1 MKKGIIVGVAVAA
14 VICAAVLPRFMGN
27 QQFAEAVAL
36 PVMETA
42 YPRVGDIRLTTSLI
56 GKVEPSDVV
65 YIYPKAAGDVTAV
78 NVKAGDIVTEG
89 QVICT
94 IDTKQVET
102 AKSSMDAAA
111 LTLREA
117 QDELAR
123 QQILYNSG
131 GISVQAYEQ
140 YRNKADSARIQYEQA
155 EFTYKTQLEYSQIT
169 APISG
174 LVEICDM
181 EVFDT
186 VSQSN
191 LICVI
196 SGQGE
201 RVVSFSA
208 TERIRGYL
216 GEGDEVEVEKEG
228 VAGSGTIYEVSTM
241 ADSTTGLYKVK
252 ARLQDGGIFPTGSEV
267 KLHVVSE
274 KTEDAMTIPVDSV
287 YYDDGKPYVYTCDN
301 GPVHKVFIETGIYD
315 SETIEVLSGLTMEDQ
330 VITTWSS
337 ELYEGAQ
344 VRVLGEE
351 ARDSSPAEAQTPEEA
366 QTQTTAQTAKQ

>member
-1 MKKGIIVGVAVAA
+1 MKKGVIVGVAAA
-14 VICAAVLPRFMGN
+14 VFICAVVIPRFMN
-27 QQFAEAVAL
+27 KKQFAEAVAL

-42 YPRVGDIRLTTSLI
+42 YPQTGDIRLTTSLI

-65 YIYPKAAGDVTAV
+65 YIYPKAAGDVTSV
-78 NVKAGDIVTEG
+78 NVKAGDVVTEG

-102 AKSSMDAAA
+102 AKSSMEAAA
-111 LTLREA
+111 LTLKEA
-117 QDELAR
+117 QAELGR

-131 GISVQAYEQ
+131 GISEQAYEQ
-140 YRNKADSARIQYEQA
+140 YRNQVDSARIQYEQA

-169 APISG
+169 VPISG

-186 VSQSN
+186 VSQNN

-196 SGQGE
+196 SGQGA

-216 GEGDEVEVEKEG
+216 HEGDEIEVEKEG
-228 VAGSGTIYEVSTM
+228 IKGSGAIYEVSTM
-241 ADSTTGLYKVK
+241 ADSNTGLYKVK
-252 ARLQDGGIFPTGSEV
+252 ARLEDGDTFPTGSEV
-267 KLHVVSE
+267 KLYVVSE

-287 YYDDGKPYVYTCDN
+287 YYDNGNPYVYTCEN
-301 GPVHKVFIETGIYD
+301 GTVHKVFIETGIYD
-315 SETIEVLSGLTMEDQ
+315 SETIEVLSGLTKEDQ

-351 ARDSSPAEAQTPEEA
+351 QEPQQVPGQIQTEV
-366 QTQTTAQTAKQ
+366 QTQTTEQTTEQ

>member
-1 MKKGIIVGVAVAA
+1 MKKGIIITVAAVA
-14 VICAAVLPRFMGN
+14 VICAAVLPRFMN
-27 QQFAEAVAL
+27 QKQFAKSVAL

-42 YPRVGDIRLTTSLI
+42 SPKTGDIRLTTSLI

-65 YIYPKAAGDVTAV
+65 YIYPKAAGDITEV

-89 QVICT
+89 QIICT

-102 AKSSMDAAA
+102 AKSTMDAAA
-111 LTLREA
+111 LSLREA

-123 QQILYNSG
+123 QQILYSSG
-131 GISVQAYEQ
+131 GISAQAYEQ
-140 YRNKADSARIQYEQA
+140 YRNQADSAKIQYEQA
-155 EFTYKTQLEYSQIT
+155 EFTYKTQLEYSQIK
-169 APISG
+169 APITG

-216 GEGDEVEVEKEG
+216 HEGDEIEVEKEG
-228 VAGSGTIYEVSTM
+228 VTGTGSIYEISTM

-252 ARLQDGGIFPTGSEV
+252 ARLTDGHTFPTGSEV

-274 KTEDAMTIPVDSV
+274 KTENAMTIPVNAV
-287 YYDDGKPYVYTCDN
+287 YYDDGNPYVYTCEN
-301 GPVHKVFIETGIYD
+301 GTVHKVLIETGIYD
-315 SETIEVLSGLTMEDQ
+315 SETMEVLSGLTPEDQ

-344 VRVLGEE
+344 VRVFGDEAAEE
-351 ARDSSPAEAQTPEEA
+351 DEAI
-366 QTQTTAQTAKQ
+366 